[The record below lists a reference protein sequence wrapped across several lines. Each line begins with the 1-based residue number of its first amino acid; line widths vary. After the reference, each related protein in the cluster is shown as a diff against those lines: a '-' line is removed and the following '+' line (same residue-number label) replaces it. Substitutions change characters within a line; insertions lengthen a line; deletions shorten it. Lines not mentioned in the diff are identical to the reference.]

1 MVVQVAKF
9 SPKTMH
15 VGVDMSR
22 RMHTKESPSSDDWS
36 AVAGAASGVTKVE
49 TQQLEVTPPI
59 V

>member
-1 MVVQVAKF
+1 MAKF